1 MFVEHPLIKKG
12 VLQIRDYQV
21 EIAKSAIEKNTLVVI
36 PTGMGK
42 TNIALLVVAERL
54 NKEDG
59 KILFLAPTKPLVEQ
73 HKRTF
78 EKLSELA
85 DMEVITGTIKP
96 ELREKHYKRARIVFA
111 TPQTIE
117 NDLKNHIIKFD
128 DYVLLIVDEAHR
140 SVGNYA
146 YTFIA
151 ENYIRTAR
159 KPRLIALTASPGG
172 KISRIEEI
180 KKNLFIDSV
189 EFRSEK
195 DSDVSQYVKE
205 REMNKIEIE
214 LPEDYLEAK
223 KILEGIIASKMNL
236 LFSMGA
242 IKTKKFSKKMLL
254 DLQNFYSAKARS
266 SRNPQLFM
274 AISKIAEVI
283 KLDYCLE
290 LLETQG
296 SSPLRE
302 YIRKLNSEHTKASNI
317 IMANPQFIGF
327 ARRVENMG
335 PHPKVEKLKEI
346 VKKEVG
352 QKVII
357 FTQYRATASE
367 LFFELK
373 IIDGIKPVMLIGQ
386 KSGLSQKEQVRVI
399 RDFED
404 GFFNVLICTSIGEE
418 GLDIKGVGTAV
429 FYEPVP
435 SEIRSIQRRGRVAR
449 LVEGK
454 IYVLITKGTRDEAY
468 YWTAYHK
475 EKKMSRNLSGESGGT
490 ITTSGTHTTGQT
502 TLLDAS
508 EIKEM
513 GEEKEDSDKE

>member
-21 EIAKSAIEKNTLVVI
+21 EISKKAIEKNTLVVI

-54 NKEDG
+54 NKVDG

-73 HKRTF
+73 HKKTF

-96 ELREKHYKRARIVFA
+96 ELREKHYRRARIVFA

-117 NDLKNHIIKFD
+117 NDVKNHLINFD
-128 DYVLLIVDEAHR
+128 DYILLVVDEAHR

-151 ENYIRTAR
+151 ENYMRTS
-159 KPRLIALTASPGG
+159 KNPLLIAMTASPGG
-172 KISRIEEI
+172 NISRIDEI
-180 KKNLFIDSV
+180 KKNLFISAV

-195 DSDVSQYVKE
+195 DSDVSQYVMD
-205 REMNKIEIE
+205 REVNKIEIN
-214 LPEDYLEAK
+214 LPENYLEAK
-223 KILEGIIASKMNL
+223 KIIEGIISTKMDAL
-236 LFSMGA
+236 LNMGA
-242 IKTKKFSKKMLL
+242 IKTKKFSKTMLL
-254 DLQNFYSAKARS
+254 NLQNYYSVKARETK
-266 SRNPQLFM
+266 NPMLF
-274 AISKIAEVI
+274 AGISKIAEVI

-296 SSPLRE
+296 SAPVRE
-302 YIRKLNSEHTKASNI
+302 YFKKLKSEKTKASGS
-317 IMANPQFIGF
+317 MLSNPSFIGF
-327 ARRVENMG
+327 SEIVENLG

-346 VKKEVG
+346 VIKEVG
-352 QKVII
+352 GKVII
-357 FTQYRATASE
+357 FTQYRATASDI
-367 LFFELK
+367 FSELK
-373 IIDGIKPVMLIGQ
+373 KLDGIKPVMLIGQ
-386 KSGLSQKEQVRVI
+386 KSGLTQKEQVRVI

-418 GLDIKGVGTAV
+418 GLDIKGVGSAV

-449 LVEGK
+449 LVEGR
-454 IYVLITKGTRDEAY
+454 IYVLVTKNTRDEAY

-475 EKKMSRNLSGESGGT
+475 EKKMGQNLSEGAK
-490 ITTSGTHTTGQT
+490 QT
-502 TLLDAS
+502 KLFDAS
-508 EIKEM
+508 KF
-513 GEEKEDSDKE
+513 KDRDNSKD